1 MKDLGGEMSGRPERH
16 VGLWLMGGAL
26 MLATG
31 LWISGAGSQLA
42 AVLTHGMSSV
52 NRTLPD
58 AAPPSP
64 TLTFSANPADAEFLH
79 AGLFAEP
86 LVPVA
91 ATTGTE
97 NRDLA
102 KAVLAYRDVS
112 GNGAKLDAVEPL
124 LDFLA
129 AHPGSAWKAALQ
141 LNLGIIYRQT
151 GHFSK
156 ALAVWQDAWGT
167 TQNLTD
173 RNGRALGDATIA
185 RLTQFDAYLGRKEVL
200 QPLLE
205 TVADRP
211 VRGSASQV
219 LTSSREGLFH
229 MIARPERSFKC
240 GPIALS
246 RILLHDNPTPA
257 PEVMQVFEEAR
268 STPNGMSLAA
278 VQQVSVKAGMNYQMA
293 YRTRGAPIITPAVA
307 HWNVGHYAAI
317 EASDTDRFIVEDPTF
332 GETIRVSAATLDEES
347 SGYFLVPQGAL
358 PPGWRSVGA
367 AEGATIWGRGDTG
380 NNKDPGDTGPHHHG
394 PHRGPHHGPHKPPH
408 HKPHGCQKGGGCT
421 TWDVAPMVVG
431 LELEDVPVGYTP
443 PVGPDVDFDLYYSHR
458 DVLQPQTFSYVNFG
472 PKWTFTWLSY
482 VTDAVTTN
490 ASASLYQRGGGSEPF
505 TFPSTSAR
513 VAAPGPFS
521 QSTLTRSVGPSGAST
536 GFTRQL
542 PDGSSEQFNLAFGK
556 QFFMTAVVDHL
567 GNKVTLHYDS
577 QMRIIALTDA
587 VGQVSTLTYGLAS
600 DPLKVTKITDPFG
613 RSASFTYNAAGQLSS
628 ITDTIGITS
637 SYTYGTAD
645 FVSSLKTPYGTTTF
659 SYGDATT
666 NPSLGDTVFLKVTDP
681 LNRTSYY
688 EFNQLTTPIDA
699 NNAAPTGM
707 VTCVCYL
714 QFRNTFM
721 FDPNQYQIATA
732 AGGLDYSKGHLIHW
746 LHTSDLSS
754 TARVIE
760 SEKEPLE
767 SRVWYNYP
775 GQPSSIQFGTSASG
789 VSAPG
794 TSSQPTAI
802 GQVLDNGTTQVETVQ
817 YNAFG
822 NPTLATDPVG
832 RQTSYG
838 YAPNGIDLVSIS
850 NTTGGSSQLL
860 ASFTYNSQHEP
871 LSVTGANGIAT
882 QYQYNPAG
890 EVTQITDQQ
899 GFVTTLTYAG
909 GYLKSVQGP
918 TANATLSFTYDVVGR
933 VASATDEAG
942 STVSYAYDAAD
953 RPTVTTFPDGT
964 TTKYAYNLL
973 DLVTTT
979 DRLGRTTTMS
989 YDAERELTKVV
1000 DPTGAAMAFGYSP
1013 AGLLRTITDPND
1025 HTTILAL
1032 DGENRI
1038 VAKRYA
1044 DGSVQ
1049 QTVYEKHTSRVAQVI
1064 DALGQSTS
1072 YAYNVDDSL
1081 ASIEYGNALNPT
1093 PGVSFAYDP
1102 VFDRPLTM
1110 TDGTG
1115 TTTYSY
1121 YPVTS
1126 SPVLGANQLKSV
1138 TSPVAGAAGLSD
1150 TVVYT
1155 YDALDRVVGRSVNGA
1170 TETTGFDSLGRMST
1184 VTNPLDAFVYS
1195 YADATERVTGVSS
1208 SHGPNVALSYFGPTG
1223 DELLQQMTYTSR
1235 GGTALSQFAYSYDT
1249 DDNVQSFTESYLN
1262 QNPALI
1268 GAIGGPQ
1275 SATGSLIRATL
1286 QSGGAPVAKGFA
1298 VFGLGAIPFDAL
1310 APVLIVSLV
1319 SLLGWMGYGAS
1330 RWRLVWV
1337 GLPAAMASIVVG
1349 CSGGSGTGG
1358 AAPTGNPT
1366 VSSTIDR
1373 LHPPTS
1379 GQVSTYAYDLANRL
1393 QSSTI
1398 TAVGSGP
1405 GTSPQ
1410 FAYAYDRASNLTSI
1424 TANGVAASL
1433 SYNATNELASASY
1446 DANGNRTALGKAQYV
1461 WDASSRILN
1470 FSSGTTKSQFVYDGL
1485 GRLVRIID
1493 EQGGVVVADHAYFWC
1508 GVDRCLEHDNTQ
1520 SGSPVSKQYFDEGVL
1535 VGTTAYYY
1543 VTDELGSV
1551 RQLVNASGQVE
1562 AQYDYDPYGNQIKVS
1577 GEVDADF
1584 GYAGYFHHKPSG
1596 LDFALFRAYDPA
1608 TVSWLNRDPSGE
1620 TGGFNLYGY
1629 VDGNPTGSID
1639 PLGLKASSVVHG
1651 KHVST
1656 KVGISRHTHKADRAH
1671 KSSWHKAVH
1680 HAVHHASKTK
1690 KPKQGKCPVVLR
1702 DAVVDKA
1709 GKTDNQVTA
1718 DPAAILGRAF
1728 VDGESDGSST
1738 WYADA
1743 GGFTAA
1749 HASNLTQADDE
1760 YADDAEGAETVSVPA
1775 PGWNGN
1781 VLASFTG
1788 SADERNVEALA
1799 GALTGGASKNKCCG
1813 K

>member
-1 MKDLGGEMSGRPERH
+1 MKDLGGELSGRPERH
-16 VGLWLMGGAL
+16 VGLWLMGGAVL
-26 MLATG
+26 LAAG
-31 LWISGAGSQLA
+31 LWVSGAGGQLA
-42 AVLTHGMSSV
+42 AVLTHGVASV
-52 NRTLPD
+52 NRTLPE
-58 AAPPSP
+58 APPPAPVLSFSASP
-64 TLTFSANPADAEFLH
+64 TDAEFLH

-86 LVPVA
+86 LVPTA
-91 ATTGTE
+91 ATMPAE
-97 NRDLA
+97 NRELA
-102 KAVLAYRDVS
+102 KAVLAYRDRA
-112 GNGAKLDAVEPL
+112 GNGATPDAVGPL

-129 AHPGSAWKAALQ
+129 AHADSPWQAALQ

-156 ALAVWQDAWGT
+156 ALAVWQDAWRNT
-167 TQNLTD
+167 EKLTD

-185 RLTQFDAYLGRKEVL
+185 RLTQFEAYLGRKEVL
-200 QPLLE
+200 QPLLD
-205 TVADRP
+205 TVRDRP

-257 PEVMQVFEEAR
+257 PAVMQVFEEAR

-278 VQQVSVKAGMNYQMA
+278 VQQVSVEAGMNYQMA

-317 EASDTDRFIVEDPTF
+317 ENSDTDRFIVEDPTF
-332 GETIRVSAATLDEES
+332 GETIRVSAATLDDES
-347 SGYFLVPQGAL
+347 SGYFLVPQGRL
-358 PPGWRSVGA
+358 PAGWRSVGA
-367 AEGATIWGRGDTG
+367 AEGGTIWGRGDTG

-408 HKPHGCQKGGGCT
+408 HNPHGCKKGGGCT
-421 TWDVAPMVVG
+421 AWDVAPMVVG
-431 LELEDVPVGYTP
+431 LELEDVPVGYSP
-443 PVGPDVDFDLYYSHR
+443 PLGPDVDFDLYYSHR

-472 PKWTFTWLSY
+472 PKWTFNWLSY

-490 ASASLYQRGGGSEPF
+490 ASASVYQRGGGSEPF
-505 TFPSTSAR
+505 TFASTSAT
-513 VAAPGPFS
+513 VSAPGPFS
-521 QSTLTRSVGPSGAST
+521 QTTLKRSVGPLGAST

-542 PDGSSEQFNLAFGK
+542 PDGSSEQFNLAVGH
-556 QFFMTAVVDHL
+556 QFFMTAVVDQF
-567 GNKVTLHYDS
+567 GNKVVLHYDS
-577 QMRIIALTDA
+577 QMRIIALTDGI
-587 VGQVSTLTYGLAS
+587 GQVSTLTYGLAS

-613 RSASFTYNAAGQLSS
+613 RSAIFTYNAAGQLAS
-628 ITDTIGITS
+628 ITDTLGITS

-645 FVSSLKTPYGTTTF
+645 FISSLKTPYGTTTF

-721 FDPNQYQIATA
+721 FDPNEYQNATA

-794 TSSQPTAI
+794 TSSMPTAI
-802 GQVLDNGTTQVETVQ
+802 GQVLDNGTTQVETFQ

-822 NPTLATDPVG
+822 NPTLGTDPVG
-832 RQTSYG
+832 RQTSYA
-838 YAPNGIDLVSIS
+838 YAPNGIDLVSIT
-850 NTTGGSSQLL
+850 NTTSGSSQLL
-860 ASFTYNSQHEP
+860 ASFTYNAFHEP
-871 LSVTGANGIAT
+871 LSITGANGVAS
-882 QYQYNPAG
+882 QYQYNAAG
-890 EVTQITDQQ
+890 QLTQITDQL
-899 GFVTTLTYAG
+899 GYVTTLSYAD
-909 GYLKSVQGP
+909 GYLKAVQGP
-918 TANATLSFTYDVVGR
+918 TANAALAFTYDAVGR
-933 VASATDEAG
+933 VSGVTDEAG
-942 STVSYAYDAAD
+942 ATVSYAYDAAD
-953 RPTVTTFPDGT
+953 RPTVATFPDGT

-973 DLVTTT
+973 DLVTST

-1000 DPTGAAMAFGYSP
+1000 DPTGAAMTFGYSP

-1032 DGENRI
+1032 DGESRI

-1049 QTVYEKHTSRVAQVI
+1049 QTTYEKNTSRVAQVT
-1064 DALGQSTS
+1064 DALGQTTS
-1072 YAYNVDDSL
+1072 YTYNVDDSL
-1081 ASIEYGNALNPT
+1081 ASIAYGNALKPT
-1093 PGVSFAYDP
+1093 PGVSFSYDP

-1115 TTTYSY
+1115 TTTYAY

-1138 TSPVAGAAGLSD
+1138 TSPVAGAAALSD
-1150 TVVYT
+1150 TVVYS
-1155 YDALDRVVGRSVNGA
+1155 YDALDRIVGRSVNGA
-1170 TETTGFDSLGRMST
+1170 AQTTGFDSLGRTST

-1195 YADATERVTGVSS
+1195 YSDATERVTGLSS

-1223 DELLQQMTYTSR
+1223 DELLQQITYTSR
-1235 GGTALSQFAYSYDT
+1235 GGTTLSQFAYTYDT

-1268 GAIGGPQ
+1268 AAIGGPQ
-1275 SATGSLIRATL
+1275 SAAGSMIRAAL
-1286 QSGGAPVAKGFA
+1286 QAGGIPVASSLALSRLSATPLDAFA
-1298 VFGLGAIPFDAL
+1298 A
-1310 APVLIVSLV
+1310 VLIVSIV
-1319 SLLGWMGYGAS
+1319 CLLGWMAYGSS
-1330 RWRLVWV
+1330 RSRFAWAA
-1337 GLPAAMASIVVG
+1337 LPAAMAAIVVG
-1349 CSGGSGTGG
+1349 CSGGSGSG
-1358 AAPTGNPT
+1358 AA
-1366 VSSTIDR
+1366 SSPGTASVASSLDR

-1393 QSSTI
+1393 VSSTI
-1398 TAVGSGP
+1398 TSVGGGV

-1410 FAYAYDRASNLTSI
+1410 FTYAYDRASNPTSI
-1424 TANGVAASL
+1424 AANGAAQSL
-1433 SYNATNELASASY
+1433 AYSATNELASAAY
-1446 DANGNRTALGKAQYV
+1446 DANGNRTAFGKAQYA

-1470 FSSGTTKSQFVYDGL
+1470 FSSGTTKSQFIYDGL

-1493 EQGGVVVADHAYFWC
+1493 QQGGVVVADHAYFWC
-1508 GVDRCLEHDNTQ
+1508 GVERCLEHDNTQ
-1520 SGSPVSKQYFDEGVL
+1520 NGSPVSKQYFDEGVL
-1535 VGTTAYYY
+1535 VGSTPYYY

-1577 GEVDADF
+1577 GAVDADF

-1596 LDFALFRAYDPA
+1596 LDFAVFRAYDPGTA
-1608 TVSWLNRDPSGE
+1608 SWLNRDPSGE
-1620 TGGFNLYGY
+1620 EGGFNLYGY
-1629 VDGNPTGSID
+1629 VDANPTGSLD
-1639 PLGLKASSVVHG
+1639 PLGLKASSAVHG
-1651 KHVST
+1651 KHVTT
-1656 KVGISRHTHKADRAH
+1656 KVGIARHTHKADRGH
-1671 KSSWHKAVH
+1671 KTSWHKAVH
-1680 HAVHHASKTK
+1680 HASKSKASKH
-1690 KPKQGKCPVVLR
+1690 GKCPVVLR
-1702 DAVVDKA
+1702 DAVVDKG
-1709 GKTDNQVTA
+1709 GKTDKQVTA
-1718 DPAAILGRAF
+1718 DAAAVLGRAF
-1728 VDGESDGSST
+1728 VDGQSDGSST

-1749 HASNLTQADDE
+1749 HASNLTGADDE
-1760 YADDAEGAETVSVPA
+1760 YADDTDDAETASVPA

-1781 VLASFTG
+1781 VLASFSG
-1788 SADERNVEALA
+1788 SADGRFIDALA
-1799 GALTGGASKNKCCG
+1799 GALTGGASGKKCCG